1 MWSCEGTMSKKSFR
15 GTGTA
20 LVTPFKSGGSV
31 DEKALRALVDF
42 QIAEGIDMI
51 LPCGTT
57 GEGATLSW
65 QETDRVTQIV
75 IEQARRRVPVIVG
88 AGSNSTAEAIEGTKH
103 AAQLGADGVLS
114 VGPYYNKPTQQG
126 FYEHFKAIA
135 EAENI
140 PIVVYNVPGRT
151 ASNIEA
157 KTMLRLAEIAN
168 IVAVKE
174 ASGNLG
180 QIMDILRD
188 RPSNFR
194 VLSGD
199 DALTLSVIVMGGDGI
214 VSVVSNE
221 APRMMSDMVNAAMD
235 GNFARARE
243 LHYKLLPLMNMNFIE
258 SNPIPVKAAMAMM
271 GLIEENYRLPM
282 VRMSPAN
289 REKLAKVVEEVGLLQ
304 GVTKH

>member
-1 MWSCEGTMSKKSFR
+1 MNKKPFQ

-20 LVTPFKSGGSV
+20 LVTPFKSDGSL
-31 DEKALRALVDF
+31 DEKALRGLVDF
-42 QIAEGIDMI
+42 QIAEGVDMI

-65 QETDRVTQIV
+65 EETDRVTQIV
-75 IEQARRRVPVIVG
+75 IEQARRRVPVIIG

-103 AAQLGADGVLS
+103 AARLGAAGVLS

-135 EAENI
+135 ESENI
-140 PIVVYNVPGRT
+140 PIIVYNVPGRT

-157 KTMLRLAEIAN
+157 KTMLRLAEIPN

-199 DALTLSVIVMGGDGI
+199 DALTLAVIAMGGDGV
-214 VSVVSNE
+214 VSVASNE
-221 APRMMSDMVNAAMD
+221 APRMMSDMVNASLE
-235 GNFARARE
+235 GNFAKARE
-243 LHYKLLPLMNMNFIE
+243 LHYKLLPLMNINFIE

-282 VRMSPAN
+282 VRIAPAN
-289 REKLAKVVEEVGLLQ
+289 REKVGKVVEEVGLLQ
-304 GVTKH
+304 GVVKH